1 MERRPATDVFHDWA
15 LKGKDEGMEKG
26 HAKSVGE
33 MIDFIFEQVKNN
45 ENGFSSVDVGC
56 GNGWVVRLLSSHEK
70 CNYALGLD
78 GAQAM
83 IEKALKIDPTGNY
96 EKVVLPNYTPQQ
108 KFDFIHSMEFLY
120 YLDDPDEML
129 KLFFIDWLNEGGWAV
144 IGIDHY
150 LENKDSLSWPE
161 HVGVNMATKSI
172 QQWLDSWQDAGF
184 SDISH
189 WIAGGQDGVTL
200 VIAGRK

>member
-33 MIDFIFEQVKNN
+33 MIDFIFEQVKDN

-56 GNGWVVRLLSSHEK
+56 GNGWVVRILSSHEK

-83 IEKALKIDPTGNY
+83 VEKALKIDPTGNY
-96 EKVVLPNYTPQQ
+96 ERVVLPNYTPQQ

-129 KLFFIDWLNEGGWAV
+129 KLFFNDWLNEGGWAV

-150 LENKDSLSWPE
+150 LENEDS
-161 HVGVNMATKSI
+161 
-172 QQWLDSWQDAGF
+172 
-184 SDISH
+184 
-189 WIAGGQDGVTL
+189 
-200 VIAGRK
+200 

>member
-1 MERRPATDVFHDWA
+1 
-15 LKGKDEGMEKG
+15 
-26 HAKSVGE
+26 
-33 MIDFIFEQVKNN
+33 MIDFIIEQVKDN
-45 ENGFSSVDVGC
+45 ESGFSSVDVGC

-129 KLFFIDWLNEGGWAV
+129 KLFFNDWLNEGGWAV

-150 LENKDSLSWPE
+150 LENEESLSWPE
-161 HVGVNMATKSI
+161 HVGVNMTTKSI

-184 SDISH
+184 RDISH